1 MSNLIVRNIDD
12 EIVREL
18 KSRAGAAG
26 ISAEAL
32 HRKLLE
38 AALLKP
44 KKKSFVDVLKLI
56 PSVGEDSDFKR
67 VPSDEADNVFS

>member
-18 KSRAGAAG
+18 KFQAGAEG

-32 HRKLLE
+32 HRKLL
-38 AALLKP
+38 ASALLKP
-44 KKKSFVDVLKLI
+44 TKKSFVEVLNLI
-56 PSVGEDSDFKR
+56 PQVGQDSDFDR
-67 VPSDEADNVFS
+67 VQNDEADNVFS

>member
-18 KSRAGAAG
+18 KSRAGAEG

-38 AALLKP
+38 TALLKP
-44 KKKSFVDVLKLI
+44 KSLSWKC
-56 PSVGEDSDFKR
+56 GE
-67 VPSDEADNVFS
+67 

>member
-18 KSRAGAAG
+18 KSRAGAEG

-38 AALLKP
+38 SALLKP
-44 KKKSFVDVLKLI
+44 KKKSLVEILRAI
-56 PSVGEDSDFKR
+56 PSVGEDSDFTR
-67 VPSDEADNVFS
+67 RPSDEADNVFN

>member
-1 MSNLIVRNIDD
+1 MSNLLVRNIDD
-12 EIVREL
+12 DIVKEL
-18 KSRAGAAG
+18 KSRAGAEG

-44 KKKSFVDVLKLI
+44 KKKSFVDVLELI
-56 PSVGEDSDFKR
+56 PPVGEDSDFER
-67 VPSDEADNVFS
+67 APSNEAGNVYP

>member
-1 MSNLIVRNIDD
+1 MSNLIVRNIDE

-18 KSRAGAAG
+18 KSRAGAEG

-38 AALLKP
+38 SALLKP
-44 KKKSFVDVLKLI
+44 KKKSFIDVLKSM
-56 PSVGEDSDFKR
+56 PSVGDDSDFKR
-67 VPSDEADNVFS
+67 VQSDKADDVFS

>member
-18 KSRAGAAG
+18 KSRAGAEG

-32 HRKLLE
+32 HRRLLE
-38 AALLKP
+38 SALLKP
-44 KKKSFVDVLKLI
+44 KKRSLVEVLQSI
-56 PSVGEDSDFKR
+56 PSVGEDSDFSR
-67 VPSDEADNVFS
+67 VNFDEADNVFD

>member
-1 MSNLIVRNIDD
+1 MSNLIVRNVDD
-12 EIVREL
+12 GVVREL
-18 KSRAGAAG
+18 KSRAGKDG

-38 AALLKP
+38 SALLKP

-56 PSVGEDSDFKR
+56 PSVGMDSDFAR

>member
-18 KSRAGAAG
+18 KSRAGAEG

-38 AALLKP
+38 SALLKP
-44 KKKSFVDVLKLI
+44 KRKSFAEVLRSI

-67 VPSDEADNVFS
+67 LPSDEAGNVFN